1 MACPGNGRT
10 VTDRLADSDLSDV
23 VANVNSMS
31 TAEQAQRW
39 QHVLDQATVPFEMTI
54 NAMRSGGMES
64 FPHGQAVELAT
75 ATMSSPILGHWDVAE
90 PALGSHLRAVIEPVV
105 DAVRAIDPADLSLD
119 QITGVLD
126 MAKEA
131 RQRLY
136 EGVEDTETAEEVVS
150 EMISD
155 LKAMVVTARLG
166 HHGVMEL
173 LGKQW
178 DERVT
183 DFRKDRVGAT
193 PQHFDVM
200 VFQSTDEESA
210 TTIPFSELLAAVH
223 PGVAGMQEYMEQFE
237 VETQTP
243 TQSQLAG
250 RWVVTFFTE
259 WELNY
264 RHRLAQIHGC
274 PDRAVRSTL
283 MRDLGFMRNDY
294 AHNRGIASS
303 KQKKCKRLKWFEPG
317 QRMQPLQEHYQQ
329 LFEEF
334 EKEREALAAAPA
346 PYKSNKVELR
356 GNVPQELVDS
366 FNAVAAELS
375 VGNDEALA
383 AAVAAWCEANE

>member
-1 MACPGNGRT
+1 MVAGCT
-10 VTDRLADSDLSDV
+10 VTDRLADSDLSQP
-23 VANVNSMS
+23 VANVDVMS

-39 QHVLDQATVPFEMTI
+39 QHVFDQAVMPFEMSI
-54 NAMRSGGMES
+54 GAMRNGGVKA
-64 FPHGQAVELAT
+64 FPHAQAVELA
-75 ATMSSPILGHWDVAE
+75 AAAISSPILGHWDVAE
-90 PALGSHLRAVIEPVV
+90 PAQGSQLRAVIEPVV
-105 DAVRAIDPADLSLD
+105 EAVRAIDTTDLSLD

-126 MAKEA
+126 KATAA
-131 RQRLY
+131 RQRLAD
-136 EGVEDTETAEEVVS
+136 GVDDPETAEEVVS
-150 EMISD
+150 EMIND

-173 LGKQW
+173 LGDQW
-178 DERVT
+178 EKRIT
-183 DFRKDRVGAT
+183 DIRNGRVGAT

-200 VFQSTDEESA
+200 MFQSTDEASA
-210 TTIPFSELLAAVH
+210 TTIPFSDLLAAVH
-223 PGVAGMQEYMEQFE
+223 PGVAGAQEYMEQFE
-237 VETQTP
+237 LETQTQTP
-243 TQSQLAG
+243 TQSQMAG

-264 RHRLAQIHGC
+264 RRRLAQIHGC

-294 AHNRGIASS
+294 AHNRGIASR

-317 QRMQPLQEHYQQ
+317 QRMQPLQRHYQE

-346 PYKSNKVELR
+346 PYKTNNVPLS

-366 FNAVAAELS
+366 FNGVAAELG
-375 VGNDEALA
+375 VGNDEALS